1 MADYRSDFT
10 PQVPEALFTTPTALM
25 LDIRLTPLERNG
37 WQVLRMLRTTD
48 GRSSLANLAQLR
60 RYLTSTPLG
69 QRAGYETAWRVLI
82 VLRLTGWI
90 SLVGQHRDPLSGHVL
105 SELYLVHE
113 SPLTFQQACGLD
125 ASLPQ
130 LLQASIGHENNQVD
144 RVAMHIRDG
153 LEHIVA
159 APSDDAQARRHDDE
173 DPPSSAPP
181 SQGRPMTSQA
191 LPSVESAGESSV
203 PQQNERDR
211 QTQQCHSPTFKED
224 KYKKYVR
231 TARTHA
237 REPAPTRERKP
248 GAPFLLPLPPCLERA
263 AEDQR
268 RDMQTA
274 LRRLPRQVCQEILQE
289 LEARHRDG
297 GVRNVV
303 AYLFALIRRVGQG
316 EFRLWAGK
324 RLASQT
330 RQAAQHASSEV
341 AQGSPSALGS
351 VMPVFKPASPEVV
364 RRHMDSIRSMLNM
377 PVKVSNLAAELM
389 QSGHWKPS
397 SA

>member
-1 MADYRSDFT
+1 MTDYRSNFT
-10 PQVPEALFTTPTALM
+10 PQAPEALFTTPTALM

-48 GRSSLANLAQLR
+48 GHSSLANLAQLR

-105 SELYLVHE
+105 SEVYQVHE
-113 SPLTFQQACGLD
+113 SALTFRQACDRDPGL
-125 ASLPQ
+125 PK

-153 LEHIVA
+153 LEPIAAAHIN
-159 APSDDAQARRHDDE
+159 DAQARRYDDE
-173 DPPSSAPP
+173 DPPSSPPPGRPMASQAPP
-181 SQGRPMTSQA
+181 SID
-191 LPSVESAGESSV
+191 SVSESSV
-203 PQQNERDR
+203 PQQNDPAH
-211 QTQQCHSPTFKED
+211 QTMQQYSPTYKED

-231 TARTHA
+231 TARVDTRGLAPTCA
-237 REPAPTRERKP
+237 REP
-248 GAPFLLPLPPCLERA
+248 GAPLPLPPCLERA

-274 LRRLPRQVCQEILQE
+274 LRRLPRQVGQEVLQE
-289 LEARHRDG
+289 LEARYRDG

-324 RLASQT
+324 RLTSPAQP
-330 RQAAQHASSEV
+330 AAQHTSSGT
-341 AQGSPSALGS
+341 AQGLPSAPES
-351 VMPVFKPASPEVV
+351 MTPVFKPAAPEVV

-377 PVKVSNLAAELM
+377 PAKVGDLAAEMM
-389 QSGHWKPS
+389 QSGHWKPGP
-397 SA
+397 A

>member
-1 MADYRSDFT
+1 MTDNHSSFT
-10 PQVPEALFTTPTALM
+10 PQAHVGPFITPSALM
-25 LDIRLTPLERNG
+25 LDIRLTPVERNA
-37 WQVLRMLRTTD
+37 WQVLRMLHGVD
-48 GRSSLANLAQLR
+48 GRSALASLAQLR
-60 RYLTSTPLG
+60 PYLTTTPLG
-69 QRAGYETAWRVLI
+69 QRAGFETAWRALI

-90 SLVGQHRDPLSGHVL
+90 SLVGQHRDPLSGNVL
-105 SELYLVHE
+105 SELYQTHE
-113 SPLTFQQACGLD
+113 SPLTFTQACEIDLGL
-125 ASLPQ
+125 AK
-130 LLQASIGHENNQVD
+130 LLQDSIGHENNQVD
-144 RVAMHIRDG
+144 RVALHIRDG
-153 LEHIVA
+153 LEPIAA
-159 APSDDAQARRHDDE
+159 APASDAQVGRDDE
-173 DPPSSAPP
+173 DPPSSPPP
-181 SQGRPMTSQA
+181 SID
-191 LPSVESAGESSV
+191 SACESSV
-203 PQQNERDR
+203 AQQNEADR
-211 QTQQCHSPTFKED
+211 LAMQCHSPTYKED

-237 REPAPTRERKP
+237 REPAPTRERES
-248 GAPFLLPLPPCLERA
+248 GAPLPLPPCLERA

-274 LRRLPRQVCQEILQE
+274 LRRLPRQVGQEVLQE

-330 RQAAQHASSEV
+330 QQAAQDTSSV
-341 AQGSPSALGS
+341 TAQGATSAPGS

-377 PVKVSNLAAELM
+377 PAKVGDLAEELM
-389 QSGHWKPS
+389 LSGHWKPS
-397 SA
+397 PA